1 MSCSGLNTLNPICQI
16 GNIGSNLASDA
27 FARMAGWFAQAASD
41 ATNGLWAQIG
51 SATTVNLDSP
61 HLSTDLLATSAI
73 ACILCLGLFV
83 IQVITSVLRRE
94 PGGLAR
100 ATKGLVIALVASVFA
115 LAVTKTMLTAVD
127 SLSDGV
133 VAYTMHTNMQGLGD
147 QLALTSI
154 ASASNNP
161 AIVLL
166 LSIVVLAAVV
176 VVWAAMMIRKMMIII
191 AAVMTPLA
199 FSGATADI
207 TRGWV
212 RKWIEFMA
220 AMIASKLL
228 LVIIFMVGVSV
239 LEGAGQTPGAGA
251 GQDLTQ
257 LIIGALILLMA
268 GLAPWIAIRMFHF
281 AGDTLQAAHSTVSQA
296 SSGARAVI
304 AAPQKVNATHSQAQL
319 AMAKFGNRQSGSA
332 ATGFAR
338 PQTGSEL
345 CNGQP
350 ASSGPDHS
358 ANGGSSPSAAIPAP
372 GTASA
377 GRSSGGQAA
386 GSAAAGTSATPAPVA
401 AAAAPVLVAGATVQ
415 AAKSAGRAAA
425 KAAQQASPPAAAP
438 PTPAGPPPKT
448 S

>member
-1 MSCSGLNTLNPICQI
+1 
-16 GNIGSNLASDA
+16 
-27 FARMAGWFAQAASD
+27 MAGWFAQAAAD
-41 ATNGLWAQIG
+41 AANGLWGQIG

-61 HLSTDLLATSAI
+61 HLSADLLATSAI
-73 ACILCLGLFV
+73 AVVLCLGLFV

-100 ATKGLVIALVASVFA
+100 AIKGLVIALVASVFA
-115 LAVTKTMLTAVD
+115 LAVTKALLAAVD

-154 ASASNNP
+154 VSASNNP

-166 LSIVVLAAVV
+166 LSIVVLVAVV

-191 AAVMTPLA
+191 TAVMTPLA

-239 LEGAGQTPGAGA
+239 LEGAGQAPGAGA

-257 LIIGALILLMA
+257 LIIGALILLM
-268 GLAPWIAIRMFHF
+268 GGFAPWIAIRMFHF
-281 AGDTLQAAHSTVSQA
+281 AGDTLQSAHATAAQG
-296 SSGARAVI
+296 SSGARAVV
-304 AAPQKVNATHSQAQL
+304 AAPVKANAMASQAHWT
-319 AMAKFGNRQSGSA
+319 MAKNGHRTNGSA
-332 ATGFAR
+332 GGGPPR
-338 PQTGSEL
+338 PTPSS
-345 CNGQP
+345 GQP
-350 ASSGPDHS
+350 GSGAPNSPTLGGAGGSGPS
-358 ANGGSSPSAAIPAP
+358 AGLPSAS
-372 GTASA
+372 TASA
-377 GRSSGGQAA
+377 QTASGGQAA
-386 GSAAAGTSATPAPVA
+386 SGATAGSSAAAPA
-401 AAAAPVLVAGATVQ
+401 AAVAAPVLVAGAT
-415 AAKSAGRAAA
+415 A
-425 KAAQQASPPAAAP
+425 KAAKRAGQVTADATRQASPPQAGP
-438 PTPAGPPPKT
+438 PPAGPPPKT
-448 S
+448 P